1 MIDILAEV
9 ISEMM
14 KDYLEKAG
22 IVSFSGDGSQAW
34 KTGNKKELISAKF
47 LVSGDVG
54 LSPCTF
60 LLACQV
66 MKDFRGLNADA
77 TKEAFSAACAKFGDM
92 EVLRKKI
99 TCLCA
104 DGAAVNMGRKRGALI
119 QLSDYGDVPPPYI
132 IHCLNHNLELTIK
145 DSYSKI
151 QEFEE
156 IKESLHIL
164 FKMMKDS
171 GKTGDVLWV
180 VGYHLGVKVL

>member
-1 MIDILAEV
+1 M
-9 ISEMM
+9 
-14 KDYLEKAG
+14 
-22 IVSFSGDGSQAW
+22 
-34 KTGNKKELISAKF
+34 LIYGKF
-47 LVSGDVG
+47 LVRGDVG

-66 MKDFRGLNADA
+66 MKDFGGVNTDA
-77 TKEAFSAACAKFGDM
+77 TKEAFIAACAKFGDM

-104 DGAAVNMGRKRGALI
+104 DGAAVNMGTKRSALI
-119 QLSDYGDVPPPYI
+119 QLSDYCDVSRPYV
-132 IHCLNHNLELTIK
+132 IHCLNHNLELAIK

-171 GKTGDVLWV
+171 AKMWDAFRV
-180 VGYHLGVKVL
+180 VGDCLGVKVLRYTKVTGTRFQAHVQRSLSNF